1 MRRVALVKF
10 FKDTRDGVRRDTDAG
25 IGDLGTHPV
34 SYTHLDVY
42 KRQMLSV
49 ANDVDTLLSFYKSN
63 YLTFNQM
70 AAQILVKAETN
81 KDVIWIVNSDGTVWQ
96 AVDPSGQTS
105 VTNEEIQ
112 MYFEDMIAELQKGN
126 AVKVVTEESNFFNTP
141 VITVAKPVMSD
152 TTVTGYVFVHKKIGE
167 LEASLMAMYRQI
179 VLAACISA
187 ALGIILTYLF
197 SKSMLRPLSVVNT
210 GAKQLAKGRFDI
222 RLDVSSKDEIGQ
234 LADTFNSV
242 ASELRKYE
250 ATRESLVANVSHEL
264 RSPLTSMQ
272 GLLQGV
278 IDGTIPREEAEHYLG
293 VVLDETKRLGLLIS
307 DMLDLAKIESGQF
320 PMQIEK
326 VELSELL
333 RRTLITFESKIEAKK
348 LEVSV
353 DLPDEKQYVYADENR
368 LKQVLHNVI
377 ENAIKFVNEGGE
389 LKVSTSAT
397 EASIFVNINNSGEP
411 IPREDLPYL
420 FDRFYKIDKSHS
432 RAKEG
437 TGIGLSIVKN
447 ILKEHGQK
455 IWVTSNAQ
463 DGTTFTFTL
472 KKV

>member
-1 MRRVALVKF
+1 MIKTIFGKIMLLFMAIIMVSLFISGMMMSWV
-10 FKDTRDGVRRDTDAG
+10 VRNA
-25 IGDLGTHPV
+25 
-34 SYTHLDVY
+34 YLDDSEQ
-42 KRQMLSV
+42 QMLSV

-389 LKVSTSAT
+389 LKVSTLAT

>member
-1 MRRVALVKF
+1 MIKTIFGKIMLLFMAIIMVSLFISGIMMSWV
-10 FKDTRDGVRRDTDAG
+10 VRNA
-25 IGDLGTHPV
+25 
-34 SYTHLDVY
+34 YLDDSEQ
-42 KRQMLSV
+42 QMLGI
-49 ANDVDTLLSFYKSN
+49 AGDVETLLSFYRSN
-63 YLTFNQM
+63 YMTFNQM

-81 KDVIWIVNSDGTVWQ
+81 KDVIWIVDSDGTVWT
-96 AVDPSGQTS
+96 AADPSGQTS
-105 VTNEEIQ
+105 VTKEEIQ
-112 MYFEDMIAELQKGN
+112 MYFKDMFVELQKGN

-141 VITVAKPVMSD
+141 VITVATPVLSD
-152 TTVTGYVFVHKKIGE
+152 GTVTGYVFVHKKINE

-210 GAKQLAKGRFDI
+210 GAKQLAKGHFDI

-242 ASELRKYE
+242 ARELKKYE

-264 RSPLTSMQ
+264 RSPLTSIQ

-293 VVLDETKRLGLLIS
+293 VVLDETKRLGFLIS

-348 LEVSV
+348 LEVFV
-353 DLPDEKQYVYADENR
+353 ELPEEKQYVYADENR
-368 LKQVLHNVI
+368 LKQVLHNII
-377 ENAIKFVNEGGE
+377 ENAIKFVNVGGE
-389 LKVSTSAT
+389 LKISTTST
-397 EASIFVNINNSGEP
+397 QASVFVNITNSGDV

-432 RAKEG
+432 RTKEG

-455 IWVTSNAQ
+455 IWVTSDEQ
-463 DGTTFTFTL
+463 SGTTFTFTL
-472 KKV
+472 KKA

>member
-1 MRRVALVKF
+1 MIKTIFGKIMLLFMAIIMVSLFISGMMMSWV
-10 FKDTRDGVRRDTDAG
+10 VRNA
-25 IGDLGTHPV
+25 
-34 SYTHLDVY
+34 YLDDSEQ
-42 KRQMLSV
+42 QMLSV

-70 AAQILVKAETN
+70 AAQILMKAETN

-152 TTVTGYVFVHKKIGE
+152 TAVTGYVFVHKKIGE

-210 GAKQLAKGRFDI
+210 GAKQLAKGHFDI

>member
-1 MRRVALVKF
+1 MIKTIFGKIMLLFMAIIMVSLFISGMMMSWV
-10 FKDTRDGVRRDTDAG
+10 VRNA
-25 IGDLGTHPV
+25 
-34 SYTHLDVY
+34 YLDDSEQ
-42 KRQMLSV
+42 QMLSV

-70 AAQILVKAETN
+70 AAQILMKAETN

-210 GAKQLAKGRFDI
+210 GAKQLAKGHFDI

-333 RRTLITFESKIEAKK
+333 RRTLITFESKIEAKR

>member
-1 MRRVALVKF
+1 MIKTIFGKIMLLFMAIIMVSLFISGMMMSWV
-10 FKDTRDGVRRDTDAG
+10 VRNA
-25 IGDLGTHPV
+25 
-34 SYTHLDVY
+34 YLDDSEQ
-42 KRQMLSV
+42 QMLSV

-368 LKQVLHNVI
+368 LK
-377 ENAIKFVNEGGE
+377 
-389 LKVSTSAT
+389 
-397 EASIFVNINNSGEP
+397 
-411 IPREDLPYL
+411 
-420 FDRFYKIDKSHS
+420 
-432 RAKEG
+432 
-437 TGIGLSIVKN
+437 TG
-447 ILKEHGQK
+447 
-455 IWVTSNAQ
+455 AA
-463 DGTTFTFTL
+463 
-472 KKV
+472 

>member
-1 MRRVALVKF
+1 MIKTIFGKIMLLFMAIIMVSLFISGMMMSWV
-10 FKDTRDGVRRDTDAG
+10 VRNA
-25 IGDLGTHPV
+25 
-34 SYTHLDVY
+34 YLDDSEQ
-42 KRQMLSV
+42 QMLSV

-152 TTVTGYVFVHKKIGE
+152 TAVTGYVFVHKKIGE

-278 IDGTIPREEAEHYLG
+278 IDGTIPREEAQHYLG

-333 RRTLITFESKIEAKK
+333 RRTLITFESKIEAKR